1 MAPVQEREDEIR
13 KYALSHLIIVASGA
27 FVFGI
32 MLTIGLYLCIKSCRS
47 FRKFDLER
55 ERKKNQELNNGKRKC
70 GSLSSQLSLDF
81 LTINNKVYDASTLP
95 ISKDKFVSSKN
106 SINSFKRLEAMR
118 TDLQSNEV

>member
-1 MAPVQEREDEIR
+1 MSR
-13 KYALSHLIIVASGA
+13 H
-27 FVFGI
+27 
-32 MLTIGLYLCIKSCRS
+32 
-47 FRKFDLER
+47 
-55 ERKKNQELNNGKRKC
+55 C

-106 SINSFKRLEAMR
+106 SINSLKRLEAMR

>member
-32 MLTIGLYLCIKSCRS
+32 MLTVGLYLCVKSCRS

-70 GSLSSQLSLDF
+70 GSISSQLSLDF
-81 LTINNKVYDASTLP
+81 LTINNKVYSERK
-95 ISKDKFVSSKN
+95 IRN
-106 SINSFKRLEAMR
+106 SITGKESVVRFLLN
-118 TDLQSNEV
+118 

>member
-1 MAPVQEREDEIR
+1 VAPVQEREEEIR

-81 LTINNKVYDASTLP
+81 LNPLLYITWYYMVSYISRRTIALLLM
-95 ISKDKFVSSKN
+95 SKDMVLYKLVFV
-106 SINSFKRLEAMR
+106 
-118 TDLQSNEV
+118 T